1 MTTKS
6 PSSDPS
12 ESIPGASPTW
22 AAEEALDIGLVIAS
36 VTSLVLTYGLVAWV
50 ELNTW
55 LAVVGIIGADAVFVF
70 IIVPHLIA
78 YWLGYDV
85 DVLLSGQ
92 SSASK

>member
-6 PSSDPS
+6 PSRDTT
-12 ESIPGASPTW
+12 ESIPGTSPTR
-22 AAEEALDIGLVIAS
+22 AAEETLDLGLVNAAVAS
-36 VTSLVLTYGLVAWV
+36 LALTYGLVAWV
-50 ELNTW
+50 ELHSC

-70 IIVPHLIA
+70 LVVPHLIA